1 MWRLSVTAPTVALMT
16 TCPSRPSGQA
26 CSALAEVNSAIRQL
40 MDQPAGDQRA
50 EEYNRLLVLWS
61 KMNQDGTGLT
71 TAA

>member
-1 MWRLSVTAPTVALMT
+1 
-16 TCPSRPSGQA
+16 
-26 CSALAEVNSAIRQL
+26 